1 MRSARFLLCLLSC
14 LLAAGFAAAQDA
26 PAEKY
31 EAQWREFRIPP
42 FETISER
49 DSEATRAFLGDLF
62 QFRHLLATAFPGKE
76 LKARWPIRIWILDGP
91 EPPTGTV
98 SAALPVVADRYVVTL
113 GRSPRLTPA
122 LRYQIAQTILH
133 DNLRP
138 MPEWFERGLLSLL
151 GGARIEGQVI
161 QLAEP
166 VSPEHRD
173 LDWARVY
180 ALLASKESVPAL
192 SALTGNLEK
201 GLDIRLA
208 LRNSYQ
214 TDLGKLDAQAKSIL
228 ALGTV
233 KPVLFSGLANNP
245 RKDFRDWYVP
255 LGYGELARL
264 SAAAARGDTPAL
276 RKALEGLRPRYGE
289 FAPRARAEMEA
300 IDALDALASG
310 ERDEA
315 ARLLK
320 SLTATGITRNAR
332 VYLEAAKLTNDAAE
346 RKRLAMLA
354 KEYNR
359 DWPETDR
366 VLAGLETNAS
376 ARAKLL
382 YAAAEHDPRNR
393 ALWEEVADA
402 AEKAREFALADAALE
417 GAERSAGDDAE
428 KEKIRAARWRLKDQ
442 RAKKEEEDRQLKIAE
457 DRKEIEVLKAK
468 TMSRIDEALA
478 RANRQNASPGVEK
491 LDVVKM
497 EDLDRKETVTGRL
510 IHIECRSGGN
520 LVLELEDQTERTRLL
535 LPDASKVKIEGG
547 GALSFRCGVQSPA
560 PTLTAQ
566 YMPKTNAVLGTV
578 GEVESLRPEAE
589 NAQSAK
595 P

>member
-1 MRSARFLLCLLSC
+1 MRFKRFLSC
-14 LLAAGFAAAQDA
+14 LLPWLLAFSLAAAQDK
-26 PAEKY
+26 PADQFES
-31 EAQWREFRIPP
+31 QWREFRLPP
-42 FETISER
+42 FEVISER
-49 DSEATRAFLGDLF
+49 DSDATRAFLGDLF
-62 QFRHLLATAFPGKE
+62 QFRHLLTTAFPGKQ

-91 EPPTGTV
+91 EPSPDTTAIG
-98 SAALPVVADRYVVTL
+98 LPVVVDRYVVML

-138 MPEWFERGLLSLL
+138 MPEWFEHGLLSLL

-166 VSPEHRD
+166 VTPERRD

-180 ALLASKESVPAL
+180 ALLASKESVPVL

-214 TDLGKLDAQAKSIL
+214 TDLGKLDAQAKAIL
-228 ALGTV
+228 ALSTA

-264 SAAAARGDTPAL
+264 SAAATRGDSAAV
-276 RKALEGLRPRYGE
+276 RKALAGLRPRYSE
-289 FAPRARAEMEA
+289 FDPRARVEMEA
-300 IDALDALASG
+300 MDALDALAAG

-320 SLTATGITRNAR
+320 SLTATGISKSSR
-332 VYLEAAKLTNDAAE
+332 VYLEAAKLTSDSAE
-346 RKRLAMLA
+346 RKRLATLA
-354 KEYNR
+354 KQYNP
-359 DWPETDR
+359 DWAETDR

-376 ARAKLL
+376 TRAKLL

-393 ALWEEVADA
+393 ALWEEVAEA
-402 AEKAREFALADAALE
+402 AEKAREFALADTALE
-417 GAERSAGDDAE
+417 GAERSAGDSAE
-428 KEKIRAARWRLKDQ
+428 KEKIRAARWQLKDQ
-442 RAKKEEEDRQLKIAE
+442 RAKKEEEDRKAKIAE
-457 DRKEIEVLKAK
+457 DRKEIEALKAK
-468 TMSRIDEALA
+468 TMSRIEEALA

-491 LDVVKM
+491 LEVVKM
-497 EDLDRKETVTGRL
+497 GDLDEQETITGRL

-520 LVLELEDQTERTRLL
+520 LVLELEDQTARTRLL

-547 GALSFRCGVQSPA
+547 GALSFRCGAQSPA
-560 PTLTAQ
+560 RTLTAQ
-566 YMPKTNAVLGTV
+566 YMPKTNALLGTV
-578 GEVESLRPEAE
+578 GEVESLRPETE
-589 NAQSAK
+589 NAQAAK